1 MTMKVPAGT
10 MRKLPA
16 GAVMTLPAGARFNI
30 ADIVEGEF
38 GEPVPVT
45 HKLIVTDIVVDP
57 DGRLGVAVAE
67 KNAEREG
74 KGRARRRRPPDAEFD
89 EALLAE
95 LARRRIPFGVN
106 KACIEAAIEV
116 SAKRKRHLARKA
128 RGRASPSL
136 QASRGRSLARK
147 TASR

>member
-16 GAVMTLPAGARFNI
+16 GAMMTLPAGAKFNI
-30 ADIVEGEF
+30 ANIVEGEF

-45 HKLIVTDIVVDP
+45 HKLIVTDIVADP

-74 KGRARRRRPPDAEFD
+74 KGRARRRRPPDAVFD
-89 EALLAE
+89 EELLAV
-95 LARRRIPFGVN
+95 LGARRVPFGVT

-116 SAKRKRHLARKA
+116 AKSQGKTISPAGARWRIA
-128 RGRASPSL
+128 ELLRRSRAKYT
-136 QASRGRSLARK
+136 RR
-147 TASR
+147 